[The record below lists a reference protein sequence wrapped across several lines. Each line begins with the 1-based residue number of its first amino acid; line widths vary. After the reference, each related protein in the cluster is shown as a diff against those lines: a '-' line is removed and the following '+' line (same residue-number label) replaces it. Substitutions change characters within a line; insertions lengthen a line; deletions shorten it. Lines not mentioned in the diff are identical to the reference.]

1 MTAKKKKAREVIA
14 ALEKGKLKA
23 VCPHCDEDFKLADA
37 GLFALD
43 DFTREAEQL
52 YEERLAELKERK
64 KELASRR
71 KDVSARSERGAE
83 AVNIGLVLERLA
95 PALDSFGFA
104 RNDCRS
110 LFDPIDY
117 VIGPKALAMTLV
129 MPMLSGL
136 FICAGIFG
144 GYLVGVGL
152 MGIDSG
158 TYLTAMESSINF
170 RSDVSGS
177 ILKALLFGVLVGLVS
192 TYRGYNCAPTSA
204 GVSAATTSTVV
215 TASVAVLIS
224 DYFFTALW
232 GV

>member
-95 PALDSFGFA
+95 PALESFGFA

-117 VIGPKALAMTLV
+117 VIFEG
-129 MPMLSGL
+129 LSGGKIDRL
-136 FICAGIFG
+136 IFSDIKTGGARLSVRQREIRDAVAAGKVEWHVYDRG
-144 GYLVGVGL
+144 GK
-152 MGIDSG
+152 S
-158 TYLTAMESSINF
+158 
-170 RSDVSGS
+170 
-177 ILKALLFGVLVGLVS
+177 
-192 TYRGYNCAPTSA
+192 
-204 GVSAATTSTVV
+204 
-215 TASVAVLIS
+215 
-224 DYFFTALW
+224 
-232 GV
+232 